1 MAEAAGTTE
10 AGVHSMTLRVYYED
24 TDAGGMVYYA
34 NYLKFAERARTEW
47 LRALGFENSGLAEN
61 AGASWVVRRCEIDY
75 LRPARLDDEVEV
87 RTRVVALGG
96 ASADLEQTVLRGAVD
111 LARLLLRLAFVTP
124 AGKPRRLP
132 ATLRAAMQNVIQPL
146 SGA

>member
-1 MAEAAGTTE
+1 MTEAVGVNE
-10 AGVHSMTLRVYYED
+10 AGVHSMMLRVYYED
-24 TDAGGMVYYA
+24 TDVGGLVYYA

-47 LRALGFENSGLAEN
+47 LRALGFGNSGLAES

-96 ASADLEQTVLRGAVD
+96 ASADLEQIVLRGAVD

-132 ATLRAAMQNVIQPL
+132 AALRVAMQNVMQPS
-146 SGA
+146 SGV

>member
-1 MAEAAGTTE
+1 M
-10 AGVHSMTLRVYYED
+10 
-24 TDAGGMVYYA
+24 
-34 NYLKFAERARTEW
+34 
-47 LRALGFENSGLAEN
+47 
-61 AGASWVVRRCEIDY
+61 
-75 LRPARLDDEVEV
+75 

-132 ATLRAAMQNVIQPL
+132 ASLRAAMQNVIQPL

>member
-1 MAEAAGTTE
+1 MTEAAGAIE
-10 AGVHSMTLRVYYED
+10 AGVHRLALRVYYED
-24 TDAGGMVYYA
+24 TDAGGLVYYA

-47 LRALGFENSGLAEN
+47 LRALGFENSGLSES

-75 LRPARLDDEVEV
+75 LSPARLDDEVEV

-111 LARLLLRLAFVTP
+111 LARLLLRLVFVTP

-132 ATLRAAMQNVIQPL
+132 APLRAAMQNVIHPL

>member
-61 AGASWVVRRCEIDY
+61 AGACWVVRRCEIDY

>member
-1 MAEAAGTTE
+1 MTEAVGVNE
-10 AGVHSMTLRVYYED
+10 AGVHSMMLRVYYED
-24 TDAGGMVYYA
+24 TDVGGLVYYA

-47 LRALGFENSGLAEN
+47 LRALGFGNSGLVES
-61 AGASWVVRRCEIDY
+61 AGASWVVCRCEIDY

-96 ASADLEQTVLRGAVD
+96 ASADLEQIVLRGAVD

-132 ATLRAAMQNVIQPL
+132 ATLRAAMQNVMQPS
-146 SGA
+146 SGV